1 MVAFVMMARTLALRL
16 HFLGHLDDQIL
27 PSLKACAGKRLS
39 SPGLR
44 TSTICFPTCSSLS
57 PRGVCTT
64 ERDPMFLAAGS
75 VRPYQKLFP
84 SGSGLSLLH
93 HLTSDED
100 HTFIKRLT
108 SCTSSQQVLRLLRS
122 YPLLS
127 GAAAASIL
135 HRLADLEHDSACGL
149 RKPQILLSDAG
160 LNELCQTLEHDSTK
174 LQDEVL
180 VRALLGCTRLY
191 LDPQSRLVVRLVFE
205 SQKRLNLERLSV
217 EALCGLSRALFALE
231 GPNSGMIKQ
240 AMGQLQNKD
249 TAQWNTAELVAVYS
263 MLANGLGE
271 DGCYLELL
279 NKMNTQALQLVQ
291 KMGPGAISEILGALF
306 KLRHKEALPLVI
318 ALCKQAVHHVQNF
331 ADPELTVVLSALM
344 HYGHSDHFLVEAL
357 ERHVPKVA
365 FTAHAETVTK
375 VMQFFRRWRIL
386 SPPVFNTVA
395 ESFVYRAEEYS
406 TWQVSQQI
414 AALGVLGYLPPDA
427 GRLFRKVES
436 VLHARFSQF
445 QPRALL
451 DLLYACTLLQRY
463 PLNFVS
469 KVFSPYFMQQLQGEE
484 GSGIDHRV
492 LAQLTQL
499 YMTVKLE
506 CPFYDGPRLS
516 PKFQVKSFLASGQSL
531 ETPVEP
537 HFYNAVKSALV
548 DLLGAQS
555 YFASRVLTPY
565 CYTLDIEIKLDEEG
579 YVLPA
584 SHTDEVHKR
593 IALCIDGSKRFAANA
608 EKLLGK
614 EAIKQRHLR
623 ILGYEVVQISYYEF
637 EKLKD
642 KKEVVEYLHK
652 KIFPHS
658 YRLSW

>member
-160 LNELCQTLEHDSTK
+160 LNELCQTLEHDSAK

-240 AMGQLQNKD
+240 AMSQLQNKD

-469 KVFSPYFMQQLQGEE
+469 KVFSPYFMQQLQG
-484 GSGIDHRV
+484 
-492 LAQLTQL
+492 
-499 YMTVKLE
+499 K
-506 CPFYDGPRLS
+506 
-516 PKFQVKSFLASGQSL
+516 
-531 ETPVEP
+531 
-537 HFYNAVKSALV
+537 
-548 DLLGAQS
+548 
-555 YFASRVLTPY
+555 
-565 CYTLDIEIKLDEEG
+565 
-579 YVLPA
+579 
-584 SHTDEVHKR
+584 
-593 IALCIDGSKRFAANA
+593 
-608 EKLLGK
+608 
-614 EAIKQRHLR
+614 KQ
-623 ILGYEVVQISYYEF
+623 
-637 EKLKD
+637 
-642 KKEVVEYLHK
+642 
-652 KIFPHS
+652 
-658 YRLSW
+658 

>member
-1 MVAFVMMARTLALRL
+1 MVALFTMAKTLALRL
-16 HFLGHLDDQIL
+16 HLLRHLDDQIL
-27 PSLKACAGKRLS
+27 PSLKACTGKHLV
-39 SPGLR
+39 SPCLR
-44 TSTICFPTCSSLS
+44 TFAACFPTRSNLS
-57 PRGVCTT
+57 PRRICTT
-64 ERDPMFLAAGS
+64 ERDPLFLFAGTI
-75 VRPYQKLFP
+75 RPYQELLA

-100 HTFIKRLT
+100 HTFMKRLS
-108 SCTSSQQVLRLLRS
+108 SCTSSQQVLCLLRS
-122 YPLLS
+122 YPVLS
-127 GAAAASIL
+127 AAAAVSVL
-135 HRLADLEHDSACGL
+135 HRLADLEQDATCGL
-149 RKPQILLSDAG
+149 REPGILLSDLA
-160 LNELCQTLEHDSTK
+160 LNKLCQRLEHDSAK
-174 LQDEVL
+174 LEDEVL

-191 LDPQSRLVVRLVFE
+191 LDPQSRLVQRLVFE
-205 SQKRLNLERLSV
+205 CQKRLDLEHLSV
-217 EALCGLSRALFALE
+217 EVLCGLSRAFFALE
-231 GPNSGMIKQ
+231 GPDGGMVKL
-240 AMGQLQNKD
+240 AMNQLQNKEP
-249 TAQWNTAELVAVYS
+249 AQWNMTELVAVYC

-271 DGCYLELL
+271 DGHYLELL
-279 NKMNTQALQLVQ
+279 NEMNALALRQAQRMDPV
-291 KMGPGAISEILGALF
+291 AVSTILGALVT
-306 KLRHKEALPLVI
+306 LRQNQALPLVI

-331 ADPELTVVLSALM
+331 ADAELTVVLSALM

-375 VMQFFRRWRIL
+375 VMQYFQRRRIL
-386 SPPVFNTVA
+386 SPPVLNTVA

-414 AALGVLGYLPPDA
+414 AALGDLGYLPPDV
-427 GRLFRKVES
+427 GRLFGKVES

-469 KVFSPYFMQQLQGEE
+469 KVFSPYFMQQLQGE
-484 GSGIDHRV
+484 GNGLDPIV
-492 LAQLTQL
+492 LAKLTQL

-516 PKFQVKSFLASGQSL
+516 PKFRVKSFLASGQSL
-531 ETPVEP
+531 ETHVDPQ
-537 HFYNAVKSALV
+537 FYNAVKSGLV
-548 DLLGAQS
+548 DLLGARS

-584 SHTDEVHKR
+584 CHSEEIHKR

-637 EKLKD
+637 EKLKN
-642 KKEVVEYLHK
+642 KEEVVEYLHK
-652 KIFPHS
+652 KIFPNS

>member
-1 MVAFVMMARTLALRL
+1 MMALFMRARPLALRL
-16 HFLGHLDDQIL
+16 HFLSHLDDQIL
-27 PSLKACAGKRLS
+27 PSLKACVVKRLS

-44 TSTICFPTCSSLS
+44 TSTVCFPTCSSLS

-64 ERDPMFLAAGS
+64 ERDPMFLVAGS
-75 VRPYQKLFP
+75 VRPYQELLP

-100 HTFIKRLT
+100 HTFMKRLT

-149 RKPQILLSDAG
+149 WKPETLLSDAG
-160 LNELCQTLEHDSTK
+160 LNKLCQTLEHDLAR

-191 LDPQSRLVVRLVFE
+191 LDPQSRLVLRLVFE

-240 AMGQLQNKD
+240 AMSQLQNKD

-263 MLANGLGE
+263 MLATGLGE

-279 NKMNTQALQLVQ
+279 NEINAQALQLVQ
-291 KMGPGAISEILGALF
+291 QMGPGAISEILGALF

-331 ADPELTVVLSALM
+331 ADPELIVVLSALM

-427 GRLFRKVES
+427 GRLFRK
-436 VLHARFSQF
+436 
-445 QPRALL
+445 
-451 DLLYACTLLQRY
+451 RY

-584 SHTDEVHKR
+584 SHTNEVHKR

-658 YRLSW
+658 YRLGW

>member
-1 MVAFVMMARTLALRL
+1 MVALFTMAKTLALRL
-16 HFLGHLDDQIL
+16 HLLSHLDDQIL
-27 PSLKACAGKRLS
+27 PSLKACAGKHLCY
-39 SPGLR
+39 PCLQ
-44 TSTICFPTCSSLS
+44 TSTACFPTCSNLS
-57 PRGVCTT
+57 SRRICTT
-64 ERDPMFLAAGS
+64 ERDPLFLVAGS
-75 VRPYQKLFP
+75 IRPYQELLT

-93 HLTSDED
+93 HLTSNED
-100 HTFIKRLT
+100 HTFMKQLS

-122 YPLLS
+122 YPFLS
-127 GAAAASIL
+127 GEAAASIL
-135 HRLADLEHDSACGL
+135 HRLADLENDATCVL
-149 RKPQILLSDAG
+149 QKPQILLSDLA
-160 LNELCQTLEHDSTK
+160 LNKLCQRLEHDSAK
-174 LQDEVL
+174 LEDEVL

-191 LDPQSRLVVRLVFE
+191 LDPESRLVLRLVSE
-205 SQKRLNLERLSV
+205 CQKRLDLEQLSV
-217 EALCGLSRALFALE
+217 EAICGLSRALFALE
-231 GPNSGMIKQ
+231 GPDGGMVKQ
-240 AMGQLQNKD
+240 AMNQLQNKEP
-249 TAQWNTAELVAVYS
+249 TQWNMAELVAVYS
-263 MLANGLGE
+263 MLATGLGK
-271 DGCYLELL
+271 DGRYLELL
-279 NKMNTQALQLVQ
+279 NEMNAQALRQAQRMDPV
-291 KMGPGAISEILGALF
+291 AISKILGALVT
-306 KLRHKEALPLVI
+306 LRQNQALPLVI

-331 ADPELTVVLSALM
+331 ADAELTVVLSALM

-375 VMQFFRRWRIL
+375 VMQYFQRRRIL

-451 DLLYACTLLQRY
+451 DLLYACALLQRY

-484 GSGIDHRV
+484 GSGLDPIV

-506 CPFYDGPRLS
+506 CPFYNGPRLS
-516 PKFQVKSFLASGQSL
+516 PKFRVKSFLASGQFL
-531 ETPVEP
+531 ETLVEP
-537 HFYNAVKSALV
+537 QFYNAVKSGLV
-548 DLLGAQS
+548 DLLGARS

-584 SHTDEVHKR
+584 CHSDEVHKR

-637 EKLKD
+637 EKLKN
-642 KKEVVEYLHK
+642 KEEVVEYLHK
-652 KIFPHS
+652 KIFPNS

>member
-1 MVAFVMMARTLALRL
+1 MMALFMMARPLALRL
-16 HFLGHLDDQIL
+16 HFLSHLDDQIL
-27 PSLKACAGKRLS
+27 PSLKACVVKRLS

-44 TSTICFPTCSSLS
+44 TSTVCVPTCSSLS

-64 ERDPMFLAAGS
+64 KRDPMFLVAGS
-75 VRPYQKLFP
+75 VRPYQELLP

-100 HTFIKRLT
+100 HTFMKRLT

-149 RKPQILLSDAG
+149 WKPETLLSDVG
-160 LNELCQTLEHDSTK
+160 LNKLCQTLEHDSAR

-191 LDPQSRLVVRLVFE
+191 LDPQSRLVLRLVFE

-240 AMGQLQNKD
+240 AMSQLQNKD

-263 MLANGLGE
+263 MLATGLGE

-279 NKMNTQALQLVQ
+279 NEINAQALQLVQ
-291 KMGPGAISEILGALF
+291 QMGPGAISEILGALF

-331 ADPELTVVLSALM
+331 ADPELIVVLSALM

-427 GRLFRKVES
+427 GRLFQK
-436 VLHARFSQF
+436 
-445 QPRALL
+445 
-451 DLLYACTLLQRY
+451 RY

-548 DLLGAQS
+548 DLLGAKS
-555 YFASRVLTPY
+555 YFASRVLTPC

-584 SHTDEVHKR
+584 SHTNEVHKR

-608 EKLLGK
+608 EKLLGQ

-658 YRLSW
+658 YRLGW

>member
-1 MVAFVMMARTLALRL
+1 MVALFVMARMLALRL
-16 HFLGHLDDQIL
+16 HFRHLGDRIL
-27 PSLKACAGKRLS
+27 PSLKACAGRHLS
-39 SPGLR
+39 SPCLR
-44 TSTICFPTCSSLS
+44 TPIVCFPTCSSLS
-57 PRGVCTT
+57 SRGVCTT
-64 ERDPMFLAAGS
+64 KQDPMFLVAGS
-75 VRPYQKLFP
+75 VRPYQELLP

-100 HTFIKRLT
+100 HIFMKRLT
-108 SCTSSQQVLRLLRS
+108 SCTSSQQVLRLLQS

-135 HRLADLEHDSACGL
+135 HRLADFECGL
-149 RKPQILLSDAG
+149 WKPQILLSDVG
-160 LNELCQTLEHDSTK
+160 LNKLCQTLEHDSAR
-174 LQDEVL
+174 LEDEVL
-180 VRALLGCTRLY
+180 VKALLGCTRLY
-191 LDPQSRLVVRLVFE
+191 LDPQSRLVLRLVFE

-217 EALCGLSRALFALE
+217 EVLCGLSRALFALE
-231 GPNSGMIKQ
+231 GPNSSIIKQ
-240 AMGQLQNKD
+240 AMSQLQNKD
-249 TAQWNTAELVAVYS
+249 TTQWNTAELVAAYS
-263 MLANGLGE
+263 MLATGLGE

-279 NKMNTQALQLVQ
+279 NEMNTQSLRLVQ
-291 KMGPGAISEILGALF
+291 QMGPGAISEILGALF
-306 KLRHKEALPLVI
+306 KLRHEQALPLVI

-365 FTAHAETVTK
+365 FTADAETITK
-375 VMQFFRRWRIL
+375 VMQFFRQWRIL

-414 AALGVLGYLPPDA
+414 ATLGVLGYLPPDA

-469 KVFSPYFMQQLQGEE
+469 KVFSPYFMQQLQGEN
-484 GSGIDHRV
+484 GSGIDHGV

-516 PKFQVKSFLASGQSL
+516 PKFRVKSFLASGQSL

-548 DLLGAQS
+548 ELLGAQS

-565 CYTLDIEIKLDEEG
+565 CYTIDIEIKLDEEG

-584 SHTDEVHKR
+584 SHTDDVHKR
-593 IALCIDGSKRFAANA
+593 IAVCIDGSKRFAANA
-608 EKLLGK
+608 EKLLGR

-637 EKLKD
+637 EKLED